1 MAGNT
6 VLAAWEQHEWEYC
19 LQSYRDIIYDIT
31 MRKRKVRRF
40 ATSPSVTQSPRK
52 VQTTLRLPRQLYERA
67 KLFVDRGSQS
77 SVNDLIVNALTA
89 YVRALERKTIDDSFR
104 PMATD
109 KQYLR
114 EARGLAE
121 QFAASDAETIEIG
134 ERDLIGA

>member
-1 MAGNT
+1 M
-6 VLAAWEQHEWEYC
+6 
-19 LQSYRDIIYDIT
+19 QSRRGSGASSRYWLRLCRDIIYDIT
-31 MRKRKVRRF
+31 MRKQKKRRLAIASG
-40 ATSPSVTQSPRK
+40 ATPSPRK
-52 VQTTLRLPRQLYERA
+52 VQTTLRLSRQLYERA
-67 KLFVDRGSQS
+67 KLFVGRGGKG

-89 YVRALERKTIDDSFR
+89 YVRALERKTIDDAFR

>member
-40 ATSPSVTQSPRK
+40 AISPSVTRSPRK

-67 KLFVDRGSQS
+67 KLFVDGGSQG
-77 SVNDLIVNALTA
+77 SVNSLIVHGLTA
-89 YVRALERKTIDDSFR
+89 CVRARERKTIEGWFR
-104 PMATD
+104 LMATD

-114 EARGLAE
+114 EAR
-121 QFAASDAETIEIG
+121 
-134 ERDLIGA
+134 